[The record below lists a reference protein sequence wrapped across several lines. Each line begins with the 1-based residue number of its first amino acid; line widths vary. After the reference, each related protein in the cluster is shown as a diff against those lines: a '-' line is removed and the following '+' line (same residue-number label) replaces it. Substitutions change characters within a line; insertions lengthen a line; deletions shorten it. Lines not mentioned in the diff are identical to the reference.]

1 MTYFSGIYFGF
12 EARPE
17 SLQRQATDLVEKITI
32 NNSKRAECRLFAM
45 LTGRS
50 CGTFSLTLLA
60 QIAEGKKGVALGMT
74 RRITENSEQRQD
86 QTKIVRTAVDS
97 SWLEPNVATSC
108 ARRLL
113 LASCLR

>member
-32 NNSKRAECRLFAM
+32 NNSKRAEYRLFAM

-50 CGTFSLTLLA
+50 CGTFSLTLLS
-60 QIAEGKKGVALGMT
+60 QIAEGKRGALGMT
-74 RRITENSEQRQD
+74 IRITENSEQRQD

>member
-1 MTYFSGIYFGF
+1 MTYFSGRYFGF

-17 SLQRQATDLVEKITI
+17 SLQRQASDLVEKITI
-32 NNSKRAECRLFAM
+32 NNSKSAGCQLFAM

-50 CGTFSLTLLA
+50 CGTFSLTLLS
-60 QIAEGKKGVALGMT
+60 QIAEGKGVALGMT
-74 RRITENSEQRQD
+74 IRITENSEQRQD

-97 SWLEPNVATSC
+97 SWLEPKWLLAV
-108 ARRLL
+108 RERLL